1 MAKTDAQKR
10 ARDKWN
16 RANTAPIAV
25 SVRTEVKEQFRAAC
39 ERNGTTMNAVLFAAI
54 MEYLEKHGKQ

>member
-16 RANTAPIAV
+16 RANTAAIAV
-25 SVRTEVKEQFRAAC
+25 SVRNEVKEQFRAAC
-39 ERNGTTMNAVLFAAI
+39 ERNGTTMNAVLIEAI
-54 MEYLEKHGKQ
+54 TAYLEKHGEQ